1 MKNLFTTRVIHLST
15 GAAGLLG
22 VLMVASMLPSSA
34 NAQQNPE
41 QACTSDVMRLCQQF
55 IPDRPRIGACLA
67 KNKKQ
72 LSPECRS
79 VMTTPKKQKRASN

>member
-1 MKNLFTTRVIHLST
+1 
-15 GAAGLLG
+15 LLG
-22 VLMVASMLPSSA
+22 VLVAASMLPSSA
-34 NAQQNPE
+34 NAQQDPE

-79 VMTTPKKQKRASN
+79 VMSTPKKQKRASN